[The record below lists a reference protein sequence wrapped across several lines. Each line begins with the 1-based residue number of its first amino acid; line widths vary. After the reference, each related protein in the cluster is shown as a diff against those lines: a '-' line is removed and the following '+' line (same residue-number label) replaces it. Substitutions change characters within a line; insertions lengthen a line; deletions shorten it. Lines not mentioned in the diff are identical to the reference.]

1 MPLETAQKPYH
12 HGDLRRALMIAALE
26 QLQQGETTPL
36 NFNLLAKAVGVSHS
50 AVYRHFPEKQAL
62 IDALAQYGFEQ
73 LKARFTL
80 VESQSHDSHSLHL
93 RALGRAYVQFARDEP
108 VLMRLMFSGISSERK
123 QLPALKQAAGAT
135 LAPLRT
141 LVQSAH
147 AAGELLSDDQLSV
160 ALFYWSSLHGL
171 AELLSRGQL
180 AGMVP
185 TPQDVENLIE
195 STLDAIQHGTFKK

>member
-1 MPLETAQKPYH
+1 MTLQTAQKPYH
-12 HGDLRRALMIAALE
+12 HGDLRRTLMLAALE
-26 QLQQGETTPL
+26 QLQQGETAPL
-36 NFNLLAKAVGVSHS
+36 NFNLLAKTVGVSHS

-73 LKARFTL
+73 LNARFKQI
-80 VESQSHDSHSLHL
+80 EAKAHPSHAAQL
-93 RALGRAYVQFARDEP
+93 RALGRAYVQFALDEP
-108 VLMRLMFSGISSERK
+108 ILMRLMFSGISSERK

-135 LAPLRT
+135 LAPLRA
-141 LVQSAH
+141 LVQSAQ

-180 AGMVP
+180 AGMVT
-185 TPQDVENLIE
+185 TPEAVNQLIE
-195 STLDAIQHGTFKK
+195 SCLDAMQHGTFKN